1 MDISAAAAVSW
12 SRGTTRGIDAS
23 SEGRWSAAIAII
35 SAATTYSGQTAGCG
49 ARAFSMRS
57 AAQQARPAS
66 HATISRRRSNWS
78 ASTPPYR
85 PNTTSGISSTAPSR
99 PTAKVDPVRCR
110 AWTSSATSVALVPSA
125 VTVRLAYSSRK
136 SREVCSGVRSAR
148 SRRLPPDVLG
158 NLDDQFE
165 LGNFLL
171 VAEHVALD
179 RGGEAALR
187 RQAQLVQRHEL
198 RRLVDPALDRV
209 RVFQLAPL
217 GGHQAEH
224 DHLAG
229 RHEAQ
234 RLEAAGALVVVF
246 EEEAVHGQF
255 AEQRLGNEVV
265 PARRGPRGA
274 EVAPAQVRGDREP
287 RGLGRERGVDLADV
301 AQVLVLGV
309 LAAPGD
315 LRALRR
321 VVEVGQAGVVELEVG

>member
-23 SEGRWSAAIAII
+23 SDGRWSAAIAII
-35 SAATTYSGQTAGCG
+35 SAVITYNSQTAGCR

-66 HATISRRRSNWS
+66 HATISRRRSNRS
-78 ASTPPYR
+78 ASTPPY
-85 PNTTSGISSTAPSR
+85 R

-110 AWTSSATSVALVPSA
+110 AWTSSATSVASVPSA

-136 SREVCSGVRSAR
+136 SREVRSGVRSAR

-165 LGNFLL
+165 LGHFLL

-217 GGHQAEH
+217 GGYQAEH

-246 EEEAVHGQF
+246 EEKAVHGQ
-255 AEQRLGNEVV
+255 L
-265 PARRGPRGA
+265 
-274 EVAPAQVRGDREP
+274 
-287 RGLGRERGVDLADV
+287 
-301 AQVLVLGV
+301 
-309 LAAPGD
+309 
-315 LRALRR
+315 
-321 VVEVGQAGVVELEVG
+321 